1 MLRALPDDSLTRP
14 YRALAAAGLP
24 AFHMSQIRLQLAV
37 RLVLS
42 CLSQINGSRGAS
54 REVTSL
60 VIVWLLVRE
69 GREAWNAEEDD
80 D

>member
-1 MLRALPDDSLTRP
+1 LWLGFWISLRSAL
-14 YRALAAAGLP
+14 G
-24 AFHMSQIRLQLAV
+24 
-37 RLVLS
+37 
-42 CLSQINGSRGAS
+42 GSIP
-54 REVTSL
+54 TSL